1 MRQKGTLASKLLLNL
16 FAIKYGIFLPLSLGA
31 TLCECAAV
39 VDDVHVVGD
48 LTIVIEAFFYPQID
62 MKLIMIFNVV
72 SFNKIHN

>member
-1 MRQKGTLASKLLLNL
+1 M
-16 FAIKYGIFLPLSLGA
+16 
-31 TLCECAAV
+31 CECAAV